1 MNRRHMILG
10 LLAAPL
16 VVAGC
21 SNKNKTKPEA
31 AGPGGA
37 SISGGDG
44 TGSLDGQQFGSQQ
57 ELLAQRTVYFE
68 LDSASLDPQ
77 SQAVI
82 EAHARHLA
90 ANGSIRV
97 VLEGHADERGSREY
111 NLALGERRARSVSR
125 LMNSLGVDSGRISE
139 TSYGEER
146 PAAVGHDESSWRL
159 NRRVEILYGNY

>member
-1 MNRRHMILG
+1 MNRRHLILG

-16 VVAGC
+16 VLSACGR
-21 SNKNKTKPEA
+21 KNKTKPEG
-31 AGPGGA
+31 AGEGA
-37 SISGGDG
+37 SIPGGEG
-44 TGSLDGQQFGSQQ
+44 VGGLDGQQFGTQQ
-57 ELLAQRTVYFE
+57 ELLAQRTVYFA
-68 LDSASLDPQ
+68 LDSADLDPQ

-82 EAHARHLA
+82 EAHANHLA
-90 ANGSIRV
+90 SNGGIRV

-146 PAAVGHDESSWRL
+146 PAALGHDEGSWRL